1 METSDMS
8 SPGGGQGKEERR
20 RGDENSSP
28 DIDQVYTSVVQGDD
42 HSTLTDPLFGMNKFL
57 FFVL

>member
-1 METSDMS
+1 MS

-20 RGDENSSP
+20 RGEENSSP

-42 HSTLTDPLFGMNKFL
+42 HSTLTDPFFGMNKFL